1 MSAFVFT
8 TRGGSKHNLKVGKY
22 PDGSPLVT
30 HNLLY
35 EPPVESILVRTS
47 RVDDL
52 VAVLFWVDALRA
64 RGNQEITLALP
75 FIPGARQD
83 RLMSDGDR
91 LFTAK
96 SVAQAIN
103 TREFKKVV
111 VLDPHSEVAPA
122 LIDRCVAIKPADIL
136 AKQDVGYLKEK
147 YQAVISPDAG
157 AEKRALGVAQL
168 LGVPLIQD
176 VGTGKISGFGC
187 EKFSYGHIKS
197 ALVVDDI
204 CDGGGTFLGLRSV
217 VPEETKLGLYV
228 THGLFTAGTEKLAAA
243 FDQILCTDSL
253 LDLSV
258 SQDVKI
264 IEVCNYLTKYV

>member
-1 MSAFVFT
+1 
-8 TRGGSKHNLKVGKY
+8 
-22 PDGSPLVT
+22 
-30 HNLLY
+30 
-35 EPPVESILVRTS
+35 
-47 RVDDL
+47 
-52 VAVLFWVDALRA
+52 
-64 RGNQEITLALP
+64 
-75 FIPGARQD
+75 
-83 RLMSDGDR
+83 MSDGDR

-168 LGVPLIQD
+168 LGVPLI
-176 VGTGKISGFGC
+176 
-187 EKFSYGHIKS
+187 HIKS